1 MARGPARAV
10 ATDTASSS
18 DSDGAAASG
27 PAREP
32 RDTKAR
38 VLLRKGRARPLWFG
52 HPWVYANAIDRVEG
66 EAIAGDGVSL
76 CDHDGR
82 LIGRGFYNPR
92 SQIPVRLCTRVDE
105 ALDAKF
111 LRARVARARALRARL
126 GLPSEHTTIYRLVN
140 SEGDDL
146 PGLVVDVYGDAAVVQ
161 ITTLGMSER
170 RAAIFDALE
179 AELACATIFEV
190 SSAAYADLEGFV
202 ATSRVA
208 RGASR
213 ATVTGL
219 EDGVRLEVE
228 PLGGQKT
235 GMFIDQR
242 ETRARVGT
250 LAKGARVLDCYA
262 YAGGFGLQ
270 AARGGAKS
278 VTAVDSSARAVARVE
293 AHAAAN
299 GVAIGAVEA
308 DVFRYLETATPR
320 AFDLVVIDPPKFA
333 RARKD
338 LEAARKGYERLNALA
353 MQACAPGAVLVTCS
367 CSQNVDADT
376 FERIVAAGAKQAGRQ
391 IQIFERRGAA
401 ADHPLPPGF
410 TEGQYLKVLLGYVY

>member
-1 MARGPARAV
+1 MTREAGE
-10 ATDTASSS
+10 
-18 DSDGAAASG
+18 SG
-27 PAREP
+27 
-32 RDTKAR
+32 AR
-38 VLLRKGRARPLWFG
+38 VVLKKGRARPLWFG
-52 HPWVYANAIDRVEG
+52 HPWVYANAIEKVEG
-66 EAIAGDGVSL
+66 EAQPGDAVSL
-76 CDHDGR
+76 VDDNGR
-82 LIGRGFYNPR
+82 LIGRGYYNPR
-92 SQIPVRLCTRVDE
+92 SQIPVRLASRTDE
-105 ALDAKF
+105 ALDANF
-111 LRARVARARALRARL
+111 LRGRIARAKALRARL
-126 GLPSEHTTIYRLVN
+126 GLPSERTTIYRLVN

-179 AELACATIFEV
+179 AELGSKTIFEV
-190 SSAAYADLEGFV
+190 SPAAYAELEGF
-202 ATSRVA
+202 AAGSRVA
-208 RGASR
+208 RGGSR
-213 ATVTGL
+213 ATVSGL
-219 EDGVRLEVE
+219 EDGITLEVE

-242 ETRARVGT
+242 ETRMRVGA

-293 AHAAAN
+293 AHAKAN
-299 GVAIGAVEA
+299 GVEIGAVEA

-353 MQACAPGAVLVTCS
+353 MQTCAPGAVLVTCS

-376 FERIVAAGAKQAGRQ
+376 FERIVAAGAKHSGRQ
-391 IQIFERRGAA
+391 VQVFERRGAA
-401 ADHPLPPGF
+401 ADHPLPPAF
-410 TEGQYLKVLLGYVY
+410 TEGQYLKVLLCYVY